1 VSRRALVCRRCGKKQ
16 RVNPRTLMLG
26 GAGLFLIGLFA
37 VATAGPRLPFVAR
50 LRGEPV
56 PPAAAT
62 APAAHSLAT
71 ENTITAA
78 ELWAAYGANAA
89 AADAKWKGKP
99 VEISGTVVD
108 VRRDFRGKTLVRL
121 ATGDAL
127 ETVHAS
133 ITTRDA
139 DPRAVPS
146 RGQTLALACTGAG
159 RAIGAPL
166 LESCRPL

>member
-1 VSRRALVCRRCGKKQ
+1 
-16 RVNPRTLMLG
+16 MLG
-26 GAGLFLIGLFA
+26 VSGVFLIALFA
-37 VATAGPRLPFVAR
+37 VATAGPRIPFVAR
-50 LRGEPV
+50 LRGEAAP
-56 PPAAAT
+56 PPAG
-62 APAAHSLAT
+62 APPVALPLAT
-71 ENTITAA
+71 QNTITAA

-127 ETVHAS
+127 ETVHAA
-133 ITTRDA
+133 ITVRET
-139 DPRAVPS
+139 DPRAVPA